1 MPTTTT
7 TRPIPPRRST
17 RPERAL
23 AAALIA
29 LATSFGSPA
38 RADDAAEAKH
48 AQGTALTKSG
58 NYEGARMKFLEALSM
73 RPMSKTYLNLCV
85 VEQHLGLEPEA
96 VGHCKQF
103 LAGDAAPA
111 MKKTVEDGIYRELL
125 AATGRLKIEAKAG
138 DAIELDG
145 LEVGKAPLGEPLVV
159 KKGEH
164 VIAAGG
170 RSVRLT
176 VKGGDTIAI
185 NLPLDGVDERAAV
198 AHEAKLTIHTSK
210 DATVYID
217 GKLVSTGGYA
227 GTLKSGGHMVRVS
240 APGFEPFERELTL
253 KDAENRELSVTLES
267 KKGSVL
273 PWVLVGAGVL
283 AAAGATT
290 AIVFAAQP
298 GREEGV
304 PKGSLPPGIVPTSI
318 RF

>member
-7 TRPIPPRRST
+7 RSRSPRRSS

-23 AAALIA
+23 GAALVA
-29 LATSFGSPA
+29 LVVALHTMPA

-145 LEVGKAPLGEPLVV
+145 LEVGKAPLGEPLIV

-164 VIAAGG
+164 VIASGG

-176 VKGGDTIAI
+176 VKGGETIAI

-210 DATVYID
+210 EAAVYID

-227 GTLKSGGHMVRVS
+227 GTLKSGGHMIRVT
-240 APGFEPFERELTL
+240 ATGKLPFERELTL
-253 KDAENRELSVTLES
+253 RDAESRELSVTLEA
-267 KKGSVL
+267 KKGGAL
-273 PWVLVGAGVL
+273 PWVLAGAGVL
-283 AAAGATT
+283 AAAGAAT
-290 AIVFAAQP
+290 AIVLVAQP

-304 PKGSLPPGIVPTSI
+304 PRGSLPPGVVPTGI